1 MLHFTANKIVSN
13 TPSYAD
19 IWQRAYNSIISLY
32 NNKLDTDIIKK
43 SRQFQYKIDESNP
56 LLKDDRTLTSL
67 NVRDQLTCYGVE
79 FTGLPKKRTILF
91 LLNIG
96 LIVEVS
102 VDKIYL
108 LDLFNRP
115 EIYNNK
121 LDVIESLLKEIIK
134 TADYNKLK
142 NKLAKIFDG
151 LTLNSSN
158 IDILDLDLSCDDKFY
173 PVLIKDYQND
183 LDKFNLDTL
192 KLLDKDIESFIV
204 DLFNRYFNRNI
215 TSITIADISHKE
227 FEDEIYLAKFYDRDP
242 IDGCVIPCCNGNEC
256 VLDIDKYGILLTSL
270 DEFIYYT
277 TNTELDYQHFNEIYL
292 NASRIEKIDI
302 NEIPLKHNN
311 IHLILG
317 YANAKTFVDNINAQ
331 SLYNATSELDKI
343 DCPNKE
349 LTKDEFMAKM
359 EKMYDWY
366 LTSNRCLS
374 EEVNY
379 RYNVIEMKLSELGLD
394 SNFNVV

>member
-1 MLHFTANKIVSN
+1 MLHFTANKSDSN

-19 IWQRAYNSIISLY
+19 IWQRAYNSIIRLY
-32 NNKLDTDIIKK
+32 HNKLDTDIIKN

-67 NVRDQLTCYGVE
+67 NVREQLTCYGVE

-102 VDKIYL
+102 IDKIYL

-121 LDVIESLLKEIIK
+121 FNVIKSLLQEIIK

-158 IDILDLDLSCDDKFY
+158 IEILDLDLSCDDKFY
-173 PVLIKDYQND
+173 PVLIKDYQKYLN
-183 LDKFNLDTL
+183 KSNLDTF
-192 KLLDKDIESFIV
+192 KSLDKEIDPFIV
-204 DLFNRYFNRNI
+204 GLFKKYFNRNV
-215 TSITIADISHKE
+215 SITDISHKE
-227 FEDEIYLAKFYDRDP
+227 LEYEIYLAEFYDRNP
-242 IDGCVIPCCNGNEC
+242 IDSCVIPCCNGNEC
-256 VLDIDKYGILLTSL
+256 VLDIDEYGVSLTTL
-270 DEFIYYT
+270 NEFIYYT
-277 TNTELDYQHFNEIYL
+277 TNTELEYQHFNKIYL
-292 NASRIEKIDI
+292 NASEIEEIDI
-302 NEIPLKHNN
+302 DKTLLEHNT

-317 YANAKTFVDNINAQ
+317 YSNARTFINNINAQ
-331 SLYNATSELDKI
+331 SLCKATYELGKI
-343 DCPNKE
+343 DCPNRE
-349 LTKDEFMAKM
+349 LTKDEFMVQM

-394 SNFNVV
+394 GNFNVV

>member
-1 MLHFTANKIVSN
+1 MLHFTANKSDSS
-13 TPSYAD
+13 TLSYAD

-67 NVRDQLTCYGVE
+67 NVREQLTCYGVE
-79 FTGLPKKRTILF
+79 FTGFPKKRTILF

-121 LDVIESLLKEIIK
+121 LDVIKSLLQEIIK

-158 IDILDLDLSCDDKFY
+158 IEILDLDLSCDDKFY
-173 PVLIKDYQND
+173 PVLIKDYQKYLN
-183 LDKFNLDTL
+183 KSNLDTF
-192 KLLDKDIESFIV
+192 KSLDKKIEPFIV
-204 DLFNRYFNRNI
+204 DLFKKYFNRNV
-215 TSITIADISHKE
+215 SITDISHKE
-227 FEDEIYLAKFYDRDP
+227 LEYEIYLAEFYDRNP
-242 IDGCVIPCCNGNEC
+242 IDSCSIPCCNGNEC
-256 VLDIDKYGILLTSL
+256 VLDIDKYGVSLTTL
-270 DEFIYYT
+270 NEFIYYT
-277 TNTELDYQHFNEIYL
+277 TNTKLDYQHSNKIYL
-292 NASRIEKIDI
+292 NASEIEEIDI
-302 NEIPLKHNN
+302 DKTLLEHNT

-317 YANAKTFVDNINAQ
+317 YSNARTFINNINAQ
-331 SLYNATSELDKI
+331 SLCKATSELGKI
-343 DCPNKE
+343 DCPNRE
-349 LTKDEFMAKM
+349 LTKDEFMVQM

>member
-1 MLHFTANKIVSN
+1 MLHFTANKIDSS

-19 IWQRAYNSIISLY
+19 IWQRAYNSIIRLCH
-32 NNKLDTDIIKK
+32 NKLDTDIIKN
-43 SRQFQYKIDESNP
+43 SRQFQYKIDENNP
-56 LLKDDRTLTSL
+56 LLKDDRTLTSI
-67 NVRDQLTCYGVE
+67 NVREQLTCYGVE
-79 FTGLPKKRTILF
+79 FTGVPKKRTILF

-96 LIVEVS
+96 LIVELS
-102 VDKIYL
+102 IDKIYL

-121 LDVIESLLKEIIK
+121 LNVIKSLLQEIIK

-158 IDILDLDLSCDDKFY
+158 IEILDLDLSCDDKFY
-173 PVLIKDYQND
+173 PVLIKDYQKYLN
-183 LDKFNLDTL
+183 KSNLDTF
-192 KLLDKDIESFIV
+192 KSLDKEIEPFIV
-204 DLFNRYFNRNI
+204 DLFNKYFNRNV
-215 TSITIADISHKE
+215 SITDISHKE
-227 FEDEIYLAKFYDRDP
+227 LEYEIYLAEFYDRNP
-242 IDGCVIPCCNGNEC
+242 IDSCVIPCCNGNEC
-256 VLDIDKYGILLTSL
+256 VLDIDEYGVLLTTL
-270 DEFIYYT
+270 NEFIYYT
-277 TNTELDYQHFNEIYL
+277 TNTELDSQHFNKIYL
-292 NASRIEKIDI
+292 NASEIEEIDI
-302 NEIPLKHNN
+302 DKTLLEHNT

-317 YANAKTFVDNINAQ
+317 YSNARTFINNINAQ
-331 SLYNATSELDKI
+331 SLCKATYELGKI
-343 DCPNKE
+343 DCPNRE
-349 LTKDEFMAKM
+349 LTKDEFMVQM

-394 SNFNVV
+394 GNFNVV

>member
-1 MLHFTANKIVSN
+1 MLHFTANKSDSN

-19 IWQRAYNSIISLY
+19 IWQRAYNSIIRLY
-32 NNKLDTDIIKK
+32 HNKLDTDIIKN

-67 NVRDQLTCYGVE
+67 NVREQLTCYGVE

-102 VDKIYL
+102 IDKIYL
-108 LDLFNRP
+108 FDLFNRP

-121 LDVIESLLKEIIK
+121 FNVIKSLLQEIIK

-158 IDILDLDLSCDDKFY
+158 IEILDLDLSCDDKFY
-173 PVLIKDYQND
+173 PVLIKDYQKYLN
-183 LDKFNLDTL
+183 KSNLDTF
-192 KLLDKDIESFIV
+192 KSLDKEIDPFIV
-204 DLFNRYFNRNI
+204 GLFKKYFNRNV
-215 TSITIADISHKE
+215 SITDISHKE
-227 FEDEIYLAKFYDRDP
+227 LEYEIYLAEFYDRNP
-242 IDGCVIPCCNGNEC
+242 IDSCVIPCCNGNEC
-256 VLDIDKYGILLTSL
+256 VLDIDEYGVSLTTL
-270 DEFIYYT
+270 NEFIYYT
-277 TNTELDYQHFNEIYL
+277 TNTELEYQHFNKIYL
-292 NASRIEKIDI
+292 NASEIEEIDI
-302 NEIPLKHNN
+302 DKTLLEHNT

-317 YANAKTFVDNINAQ
+317 YSNARTFINNINAQ
-331 SLYNATSELDKI
+331 SLCKATYELGKI
-343 DCPNKE
+343 DCPNRE
-349 LTKDEFMAKM
+349 LTKDEFMVQM

-394 SNFNVV
+394 GNFNVV

>member
-1 MLHFTANKIVSN
+1 MLHFTANKSDSN

-19 IWQRAYNSIISLY
+19 IWQRAYNSIIRLY
-32 NNKLDTDIIKK
+32 HNKLDTDIIKN

-67 NVRDQLTCYGVE
+67 NVREQLTCCGVE

-102 VDKIYL
+102 IDKIYL

-121 LDVIESLLKEIIK
+121 FNVIKSLLQEIIK

-158 IDILDLDLSCDDKFY
+158 IEILDLDLSCDDKFY
-173 PVLIKDYQND
+173 PVLIKDYQKYLN
-183 LDKFNLDTL
+183 KSNLDTF
-192 KLLDKDIESFIV
+192 KSLDKEIDPFIV
-204 DLFNRYFNRNI
+204 GLFKKYFNRNV
-215 TSITIADISHKE
+215 SITDISHKE
-227 FEDEIYLAKFYDRDP
+227 LEYEIYLAEFYDRNP
-242 IDGCVIPCCNGNEC
+242 IDSCVIPCCNGNEC
-256 VLDIDKYGILLTSL
+256 VLDIDEYGVSLTTL
-270 DEFIYYT
+270 NEFIYYT
-277 TNTELDYQHFNEIYL
+277 TNTELEYQHFNKIYL
-292 NASRIEKIDI
+292 NASEIEEIDI
-302 NEIPLKHNN
+302 DKTLLEHNT

-317 YANAKTFVDNINAQ
+317 YSNARTFINNINAQ
-331 SLYNATSELDKI
+331 SLCKATYELGKI
-343 DCPNKE
+343 DCPNRE
-349 LTKDEFMAKM
+349 LTKDEFMVQM

-394 SNFNVV
+394 GNFNVV